1 MATAKTESTPTPP
14 SEVVLISHSMIFYW
28 WPVWAVGFVL
38 AITGYLGGNVLAV
51 VPKGTVAEA
60 QRTVDGHEGP
70 HDVLVAPKGV
80 RLPVDQVTGTLL
92 QPRMRMS
99 ASNGPGMIFAVTL
112 CLLIVITNVKLRGLW
127 SVVVILSIA
136 LVSIIL
142 AALGWWDAIL
152 GVLGLID
159 IHINA
164 LGYLSLSLFVFA
176 IWSLTY
182 LLYDRRNKLIF
193 GRGQLRILYAIG
205 LGERVIDTFGMTVE
219 KHRDDVFRHWLL
231 GFGSGDMTVKSSG
244 SNAETFEIPNVLNVS
259 KKLVLLQTMLQERQ
273 VVGGRG

>member
-38 AITGYLGGNVLAV
+38 AITGYLGGNVMAV
-51 VPKGTVAEA
+51 VPNGTIAEA
-60 QRTVDGHEGP
+60 QRVVDGHEGP
-70 HDVLVAPKGV
+70 HDVLVAPTGA
-80 RLPVDQVTGTLL
+80 RLPVDRATGTLL
-92 QPRMRMS
+92 QPRMRTS
-99 ASNGPGMIFAVTL
+99 ASNGPGMLFAVTL
-112 CLLIVITNVKLRGLW
+112 SLLIVITNVKLRGLW

-142 AALGWWDAIL
+142 AAMGWWDGVL
-152 GVLGLID
+152 GLLGLID

-231 GFGSGDMTVKSSG
+231 GFGSGDLTVKSSG